1 MWLDIAYHVGRLN
14 RYIHNPSVLHWD
26 WDIISRLLRYL
37 KGTMNYGLSYCGY
50 LDLLEGNFDANWIF
64 DIAEVK
70 PASRYMF
77 TLIGVIVSWKSSK
90 QTCIV
95 RSTNALWICTSLF

>member
-26 WDIISRLLRYL
+26 WDVISRLLRYL

-50 LDLLEGNFDANWIF
+50 LAILKGYYDTNWIS
-64 DIAEVK
+64 DTEKVK
-70 PASRYMF
+70 PTGWYRKGKAH
-77 TLIGVIVSWKSSK
+77 W
-90 QTCIV
+90 
-95 RSTNALWICTSLF
+95 